1 MERRDDGEEAENF
14 RLLMS
19 RKCRFER
26 LLGLLLKESDEIIAV
41 LGLLET
47 TEGHLGAWDVLLWVL
62 EVGKQSLLLPCN
74 ALLLVRVCVRET
86 LDLTGLAA
94 EETVQVGTN
103 LVALAFL

>member
-1 MERRDDGEEAENF
+1 MERRDNGEEGENF
-14 RLLMS
+14 RVLIS
-19 RKCRFER
+19 RKSRFER
-26 LLGLLLKESDEIIAV
+26 LLGLLLEESDEIVAI

-86 LDLTGLAA
+86 LDLTGLAT
-94 EETVQVGTN
+94 EETV
-103 LVALAFL
+103 